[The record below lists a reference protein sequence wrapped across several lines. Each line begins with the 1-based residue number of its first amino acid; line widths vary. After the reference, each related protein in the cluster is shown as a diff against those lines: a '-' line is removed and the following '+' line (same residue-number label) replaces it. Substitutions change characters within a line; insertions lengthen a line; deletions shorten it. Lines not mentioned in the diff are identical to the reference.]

1 MAYNVTA
8 LTDYVK
14 ENADRILTRSI
25 LGMRSARFMTVQPG
39 IKSSEKL
46 ANLIT
51 EASLQSGACGW
62 SPTATTTLT
71 DRLLTVE
78 DIMSQEAL
86 CTKTLEKKMLQLK
99 VKQGA
104 MAGAEDMPIEQIWTD
119 NKVKQ
124 INKNIDILIWQGDKA
139 LAGDPVRKWIDGL
152 LKILDAEMPAAN
164 IIART
169 ASIIDDVDTLIT
181 TKISDD
187 VMGSGNVLTGYL
199 SISNF
204 TKLTTEIRNKNWFHI
219 PQNDL
224 GDFVMRYPGVP
235 LDMVGVTGLQGKDPI
250 IIGHPENFYIGTD
263 LEEDFE
269 EVKFWYAE
277 DNREHRF
284 HMNFRLGVQVAFPEE
299 VFAAGAAAGNLVA

>member
-1 MAYNVTA
+1 MAYDVTA
-8 LTDYVK
+8 LADYVK
-14 ENADRILTRSI
+14 ENPDRILTRAI

-51 EASLQSGACGW
+51 QASLQSGACGW
-62 SPTATTTLT
+62 SPTATTTLA

-104 MAGAEDMPIEQIWTD
+104 MAGAEDNPIEAIWVE

-124 INKNIDILIWQGDKA
+124 INKNIDILIWQGDKS

-152 LKILDAEMPAAN
+152 LKILDADMPAAN

-169 ASIIDDVDTLIT
+169 ASIIDDIDTLIN

-187 VMGSGNVLTGYL
+187 VLGSGNTLSGYM

-204 TKLTTEIRNKNWFHI
+204 MKLTTEIRNKNWFHI
-219 PQNDL
+219 PQNEM

-235 LDMVGVTGLQGKDPI
+235 LDLIGVTGLQSKNQI
-250 IIGHPENFYIGTD
+250 IVGQIENFYIGTD
-263 LEEDFE
+263 LEGDFE
-269 EVKFWYAE
+269 SVKVWWSE
-277 DNREHRF
+277 DNQEHRF

-299 VFAAGAAAGNLVA
+299 VFAAGTAAGNLV